1 VSQRTARRD
10 DDSAEAHDELSQTFE
25 RTVEE
30 GVFRL
35 ERTWPG
41 LLATGFVGGADVSA
55 GVFALLL
62 VLSETDSE
70 LLAALAFS
78 IGFIALTLASS
89 ELFTENYLVP
99 VAAVAAGRATVSQL
113 LRLWGGTLVM
123 NLVGGWIIM
132 GLVITGFPRLG
143 PAALKVAQHYP
154 DIGIG
159 WRSFAGALLGGAV
172 ITLMTWMERANESTT
187 GKLAAAVIAAFLLAA
202 APLNHVIVV
211 SLEMFV
217 ALQHGAPFGYLDWV
231 SVAAWYALGNMVGGV
246 GMVTTLRLVQVGGER
261 LREERPR

>member
-1 VSQRTARRD
+1 VSQATGRRD
-10 DDSAEAHDELSQTFE
+10 DDASEDPDELSQTFE

-30 GVFRL
+30 GVVRL

-62 VLSETDSE
+62 VLTDTHQD
-70 LLAALAFS
+70 LLAALAFA

-99 VAAVAAGRATVSQL
+99 VAAVAAGRSTVAKL

-143 PAALKVAQHYP
+143 PAALDVAGHYP

-159 WRSFAGALLGGAV
+159 WRSLAGALLGGAV
-172 ITLMTWMERANESTT
+172 ITLMTWMERSTEAT
-187 GKLAAAVIAAFLLAA
+187 VGKLAAAVVAAFLLAA

-217 ALQHGAPFGYLDWV
+217 ALQHGAPFGYLDWFT
-231 SVAAWYALGNMVGGV
+231 VAAWYTLGNMIGGV
-246 GMVTTLRLVQVGGER
+246 GMVTTLRLIQVGGER
-261 LREERPR
+261 LEQERPR